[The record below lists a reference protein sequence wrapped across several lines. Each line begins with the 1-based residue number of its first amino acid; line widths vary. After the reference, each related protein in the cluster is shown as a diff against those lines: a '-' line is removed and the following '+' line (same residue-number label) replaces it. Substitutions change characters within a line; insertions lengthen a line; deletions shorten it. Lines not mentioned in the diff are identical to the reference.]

1 MEHLALSIGAVV
13 VLEFVAF
20 SLLYKYTSWQG
31 KQVAF
36 LIILVTLAIYFP
48 YGILNWKGLDLFA
61 IHFAFYV
68 TIPYVLGII
77 TSNWEIRERI
87 EGPSRT
93 KWFHWGPA
101 TMVVF
106 FIVIATVDSAIISF
120 AQDGMSSGVARWLL
134 PEPASKGAVN
144 SFFPGVVSHDFF
156 KNEAEFNRYLEQRKM
171 QEERGWQVKKGWV
184 GDVVAGQAAKFQIS
198 VVAKEGAP
206 VSGAKVSALFWRP
219 SDQRLDQNL
228 AMEETAGHSGVYT
241 AEVTLPVGGKW
252 EVVVTIEKGDALHE
266 VRAATKIAGP
276 SR

>member
-1 MEHLALSIGAVV
+1 MDNLALSLGVV
-13 VLEFVAF
+13 VTLEFIVF
-20 SLLYKYTSWQG
+20 SLLYKYTRWQG

-36 LIILVTLAIYFP
+36 LIILVALAIYFP

-120 AQDGMSSGVARWLL
+120 AQNGMSSSVAQWLL
-134 PEPASKGAVN
+134 PEPASKGKVN

-156 KNEAEFNRYLEQRKM
+156 KNESEFNRYLEQRKE
-171 QEERGWQVKKGWV
+171 QERRGWQVSKGWS
-184 GDVVAGQAAKFQIS
+184 GDVGAEKPSRFQIK
-198 VVAKEGAP
+198 VVSREGVPITGAD
-206 VSGAKVSALFWRP
+206 VSTLFWRP
-219 SDQRLDQNL
+219 SDQRLDREITL
-228 AMEETAGHSGVYT
+228 EESSAEPGVYS
-241 AEVTLPVGGKW
+241 ADVVLPVGGVW
-252 EVVVTIEKGDALHE
+252 EVVVTIQKGEDIHE
-266 VRAATKIAGP
+266 VRASTKIAGRQ
-276 SR
+276 S